1 MNGGMSAFCTKRTSL
16 VALHMSAF
24 GGKAHDG
31 LHCKRLLLTQSGH
44 TKMLAETGE
53 LPSRMRHAPCLE
65 VSWQSPRNEG
75 DHHDD
80 GALTIKGELM
90 ATPAGGGE

>member
-1 MNGGMSAFCTKRTSL
+1 
-16 VALHMSAF
+16 
-24 GGKAHDG
+24 
-31 LHCKRLLLTQSGH
+31 
-44 TKMLAETGE
+44 MLAETGE